1 MLVHAME
8 APAPRLAVFA
18 SRELAA
24 DRADDIG
31 IFPQNHN
38 P

>member
-8 APAPRLAVFA
+8 APAPRLSVFA
-18 SRELAA
+18 SRGLAA
-24 DRADDIG
+24 DRADNIG
-31 IFPQNHN
+31 IFPQNRK